1 MEFHLA
7 NFTVRKGQKV
17 SGFLTLPFTDEGLPA
32 TIIYGEEDGDT
43 VLITG
48 GVHNA
53 EYVGIEA
60 VTGLARELEPKDVR
74 GILILI
80 HIVNINGFRA
90 RTVSVSREDGKNLNR
105 VFPGS
110 MDGTFTDKLAY
121 FMEKELFSRINYYI
135 DVHNGDWFED
145 LTPFI
150 YSIGNAAPKAEEMAK
165 RADVPFYVKSGI
177 GSGGAYNYAGT
188 LGVPSVLIERGCKG
202 QWSEE
207 EAEASRKDVRNIL
220 RYLGVLMTEPEPQ
233 RQVPVHMH
241 HVHYLDSVKEGCW
254 HPFKNAGDAVKKGE
268 CIGVLKDYFGNVI
281 EEVRMREDA
290 VILYQTI
297 SYSVPAD
304 SPLVAYGH
312 YGECVDEIEEEAAD
326 QVPDDCMDH
335 SHEANGKFF
344 HGEHSHGEYGPHTHG
359 GYDHQHHD
367 DHDHAH
373 HGDHVHNDYDGYSHP
388 EEASDEYNNGETQQT
403 DAENDK

>member
-1 MEFHLA
+1 MEFHLR
-7 NFTVRKGQKV
+7 NFTVHKGEKI
-17 SGFLTLPFTDEGLPA
+17 SGFLDLPFTDEGLPA
-32 TIIYGEEDGDT
+32 TVIYGQEDGDT

-48 GVHNA
+48 GIHNA

-60 VTGLARELEPKDVR
+60 VTGLARELDPEDVK

-110 MDGTFTDKLAY
+110 EHGTFTEKLAF
-121 FMEKELFSRINYYI
+121 FMEKELFSRIDYYI

-145 LTPFI
+145 LKPFI
-150 YSIGNAAPKAEEMAK
+150 YSVGNAAPEVVAKAEEMAAK
-165 RADVPFYVKSGI
+165 ADVPFYVKSGI
-177 GSGGAYNYAGT
+177 GTGGAYNYAGT
-188 LGVPSVLIERGCKG
+188 LGIPSVLIERGCKG

-220 RYLGVLMTEPEPQ
+220 RYLGVLTTEPEPQ
-233 RQVPVHMH
+233 TQTPVHMRH
-241 HVHYLDSVKEGCW
+241 AHYVDSVNEGCW
-254 HPFKNAGDAVKKGE
+254 HPFKNAGDEVKKGE

-304 SPLVAYGH
+304 SPLIAYGH
-312 YGECVDEIEEEAAD
+312 YDSCIEVENQEPQEAE
-326 QVPDDCMDH
+326 Q
-335 SHEANGKFF
+335 
-344 HGEHSHGEYGPHTHG
+344 
-359 GYDHQHHD
+359 
-367 DHDHAH
+367 
-373 HGDHVHNDYDGYSHP
+373 
-388 EEASDEYNNGETQQT
+388 
-403 DAENDK
+403 